1 MYFGCIKY
9 RVAII
14 LATECFKTQNMN
26 GKKKKVTIHFKF
38 KFCKFITPR
47 VKHLIL
53 QYASDRL
60 CKMDFFGL
68 ILCLTSF
75 NFGAAARGCRWKCKM
90 CHFTHCRRL
99 INGPQQTIILALRK
113 LYSTTMSYRPRQD
126 QTGKKE
132 MLGINVDSLAFEGR
146 VLTKQLFDVL
156 IEENGEYEDCR
167 DLVAVGK
174 SIKQLTF
181 ASIFSLRFLK

>member
-1 MYFGCIKY
+1 
-9 RVAII
+9 
-14 LATECFKTQNMN
+14 
-26 GKKKKVTIHFKF
+26 
-38 KFCKFITPR
+38 
-47 VKHLIL
+47 
-53 QYASDRL
+53 
-60 CKMDFFGL
+60 
-68 ILCLTSF
+68 
-75 NFGAAARGCRWKCKM
+75 
-90 CHFTHCRRL
+90 
-99 INGPQQTIILALRK
+99 
-113 LYSTTMSYRPRQD
+113 MSYRPRQD